1 MLYNGSITLFNFS
14 GIEKKLPPKLMC
26 PKNIDQGIMPKK
38 MLWLYIKLFAT
49 HSGIRTF
56 L

>member
-1 MLYNGSITLFNFS
+1 MAVLFHP
-14 GIEKKLPPKLMC
+14 ILPALKKKLPPKVTC

-38 MLWLYIKLFAT
+38 MLRLYIKLFAT

-56 L
+56 LR

>member
-38 MLWLYIKLFAT
+38 NVMALYQVIC
-49 HSGIRTF
+49 HP
-56 L
+56 